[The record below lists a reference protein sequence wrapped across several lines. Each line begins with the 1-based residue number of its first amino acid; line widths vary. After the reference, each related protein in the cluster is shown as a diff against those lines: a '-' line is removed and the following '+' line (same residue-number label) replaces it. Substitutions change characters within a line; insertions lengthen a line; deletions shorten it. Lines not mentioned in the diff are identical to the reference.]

1 MTFSDCN
8 FLKTKFL
15 AVTAYVIIFL
25 QTILQNQKKIKN
37 NKCVYCLKKK
47 NTSSKTIETI

>member
-25 QTILQNQKKIKN
+25 QTILQNQRKLKTIN
-37 NKCVYCLKKK
+37 VYTVLKKK